1 MNSKMRHLSAIL
13 AAGAMAL
20 LIMDTKTAYSGAK
33 EGLSLC
39 MEVIIPSLFPFF
51 VFSNHLC
58 STLVGQSISGTRI
71 LRERLHIPAGSESLL
86 VVGLLGGYPVGAQ
99 LIAQAYKNNQID
111 RKTACILLG
120 YCSNAGPAFIFGVAG
135 SLFSSKCI
143 TLSLWMIHIFSALI
157 TGFLLPRPP
166 FAVSKNV
173 QKQTTSIV
181 QSVRSS
187 IFACASV
194 CTWVILFRVL
204 IAYINRL
211 FIGSETAIWLTVLKG
226 LLELSNGCLQLSH
239 IDNDAARYILC
250 SFILAFGGLCVLL
263 QTTSVTENL
272 GLGFYLPGKILQS
285 CVSVLLSLILIPVL
299 FTGADIPL
307 IHFLLL
313 SSVCLILIILIK
325 ASFKKRGGNPANNHV

>member
-1 MNSKMRHLSAIL
+1 MNCKMRRLSAIL
-13 AAGAMAL
+13 AAGALAL

-58 STLVGQSISGTRI
+58 STLVGQSISGTKT
-71 LRERLHIPAGSESLL
+71 LRDGLHIPAGSESLL
-86 VVGLLGGYPVGAQ
+86 VAGLLGGYPVGAQ
-99 LIAQAYKNNQID
+99 LIAQAYKNNQIE
-111 RKTACILLG
+111 RKTACVLLG

-135 SLFSSKCI
+135 SLFSSKWI
-143 TLSLWMIHIFSALI
+143 TLSLWMIHICSALI

-166 FAVSKNV
+166 IAFSKNA
-173 QKQTTSIV
+173 QKQTASIV

-194 CTWVILFRVL
+194 CAWVILFRVL

-211 FIGSETAIWLTVLKG
+211 FIGSETVIWLTVLKG

-263 QTTSVTENL
+263 QTMSVTANL
-272 GLGFYLPGKILQS
+272 GLGCYLPGKILQS
-285 CVSVLLSLILIPVL
+285 CVSVLLSLTLMPL
-299 FTGADIPL
+299 FFNDADIPL
-307 IHFLLL
+307 IHLILI
-313 SSVCLILIILIK
+313 SSVCLILILLIK
-325 ASFKKRGGNPANNHV
+325 GSFKKRGGNLADNHV